1 MSFQTV
7 MMTIRGRE
15 AGEKECS
22 EDGDKNIALFS
33 RAS

>member
-15 AGEKECS
+15 AGEKEGN

-33 RAS
+33 CVS